1 MLLYDPNSRIA
12 KNNKIRSSHA
22 STMDHLRRCRR
33 RRQAHG
39 FFLFEYIPA
48 GALST
53 FLFRLRRQKLDI

>member
-22 STMDHLRRCRR
+22 STMDHLRR

>member
-22 STMDHLRRCRR
+22 STMDHLRRRR

>member
-1 MLLYDPNSRIA
+1 MLRYDPNSRIA

-22 STMDHLRRCRR
+22 STTMDHLRR
-33 RRQAHG
+33 RQARG

-53 FLFRLRRQKLDI
+53 FLFRLQRQKLDI